1 MPILANAR
9 HERFAQELARGRSCT
24 EAYKEAGYDCEGS
37 SAWSSASRLSRNVEV
52 SARVRELQQLGA
64 DKAVLTEEWVIS
76 RLMQNA
82 ERAMQA
88 EPVIGGDGEAKGEFK
103 YEGNVANRALELL
116 GKKLGIFVEKVDLNA
131 THSGLGDDDLDARI
145 AAAAVAAGVAGD
157 HTEH

>member
-1 MPILANAR
+1 M
-9 HERFAQELARGRSCT
+9 
-24 EAYKEAGYDCEGS
+24 
-37 SAWSSASRLSRNVEV
+37 
-52 SARVRELQQLGA
+52 RELQQIGA

-76 RLMQNA
+76 RLMTNV

-88 EPVIGGDGEAKGEFK
+88 EAVRNGDGEASGEYK

-145 AAAAVAAGVAGD
+145 AAAAVAAGLAGSQ
-157 HTEH
+157 TEH